1 MNAFIANRLNFTRRL
16 GSSAGIFDMQRP
28 QAMDYQ
34 SVMVLKQQHCLALI
48 PLYWMSDK
56 HTTPS
61 PTGATRYEEGYT
73 ETLSVLVG
81 EFVRWADKYT
91 NRDATLE
98 IFDSMEEF
106 HDAYGRQG
114 FDFVKFWRPDTSSV
128 ALREEEDYLN
138 KTVSYSE
145 LVNGSV
151 CYSVFHLKMEWDLME
166 TDMDQIISIF
176 KLEDLKSAGTTFI
189 GEKDARM
196 RMKRVISKMLL
207 TTYSYPVW
215 CLWRTRLCLR
225 IGEVLPEDDALND
238 LGFVVADRCICCAYS
253 FLPSDVRYT
262 AEKFCKNGTEVC
274 KTCYESRIIPTS
286 SKKSSSWSGNVCYTG
301 NYDTPEVKEML
312 QTMLDGVRLLWD
324 DLLLPFA
331 EDAKKLEKYVG
342 LHFKNP
348 IPIYTDKL
356 VRKGCMI
363 DLSKLFY
370 TDFKGE
376 LFASSSE
383 FRHLLITIWER
394 CFALGQGCWDV
405 MYSKCLQR
413 VGEQR
418 DMSGPKTGDV
428 FTELFAEHIH
438 PCLTLLMMQLNDAID
453 AKAEV
458 QKTAEAQLL
467 AEGVKKEKKV
477 REKTDKE
484 LQAEATRLAN
494 QVQKQ
499 KKKDAEEYAEKA
511 EKAFAKKK
519 ADQAEKAK
527 RIAKAKK
534 LNALKCAGLL

>member
-56 HTTPS
+56 HTVPS
-61 PTGATRYEEGYT
+61 PTGATRYEEAYT

-128 ALREEEDYLN
+128 ALRDETRRKGGGTLY
-138 KTVSYSE
+138 T
-145 LVNGSV
+145 
-151 CYSVFHLKMEWDLME
+151 VFHLQMEWDLME

-189 GEKDARM
+189 GEEDART

-225 IGEVLPEDDALND
+225 IGEVLPEDEPPMFLN
-238 LGFVVADRCICCAYS
+238 ADRCICCAYS
-253 FLPSDVRYT
+253 FLPSDARYT

-274 KTCYESRIIPTS
+274 KSCYESRIIPTS
-286 SKKSSSWSGNVCYTG
+286 SKKSSKWDGNVCYTG
-301 NYDTPEVKEML
+301 NYDTPEVKVML
-312 QTMLDGVRLLWD
+312 QAMLDSVRLLWD
-324 DLLLPFA
+324 HLLAPFT

-348 IPIYTDKL
+348 VPIYTDKL

-376 LFASSSE
+376 LFAESSE
-383 FRHLLITIWER
+383 FRHLLIIIWER
-394 CFALGQGCWDV
+394 CFALAQGCWDV
-405 MYSKCLQR
+405 VYSKCIQII
-413 VGEQR
+413 GEQR
-418 DMSGPKTGDV
+418 DMSGPKTRDV
-428 FTELFAEHIH
+428 FTELFAEHIR